1 MPNYLKGVEKGVY
14 LMLSFYFLGLIISL
28 FYMASPSYNTLTNL
42 QTLFNVFPIILSIF
56 GLVLGFNSA
65 LNGEQEDKKQEQRQ

>member
-28 FYMASPSYNTLTNL
+28 FYMASPSYSNLTSFG
-42 QTLFNVFPIILSIF
+42 TLFNIFPIILSLF
-56 GLVLGFNSA
+56 GLTLGFASS
-65 LNGEQEDKKQEQRQ
+65 LNGEENKKQNEQKQ